1 MKSGLAAI
9 IGLVLMTFTSTATAY
24 VVEVTTSIP
33 AATAADDAR
42 FKDALESAIN
52 DVLHHAIA
60 FTPTVVAVHKARVVG
75 GRIYILL
82 LIADEDGEKTM
93 ETFATMEPA
102 PSEPAEPSRESAAPS
117 REAPPPASRDS
128 DRW

>member
-1 MKSGLAAI
+1 MKSELAAI
-9 IGLVLMTFTSTATAY
+9 VGLVVMTFTSTATAY

-42 FKDALESAIN
+42 LKDALESAIN

-75 GRIYILL
+75 GRLYILL
-82 LIADEDGEKTM
+82 LIADEEGEKTI
-93 ETFATMEPA
+93 ETFATTEPA
-102 PSEPAEPSRESAAPS
+102 SSEPAGPS
-117 REAPPPASRDS
+117 REAPPPASGDS
-128 DRW
+128 GRW

>member
-1 MKSGLAAI
+1 MARVETTTLEPRAAAHKMPGQHPGTTPCVREEDGMKSGLAA

-82 LIADEDGEKTM
+82 LI
-93 ETFATMEPA
+93 
-102 PSEPAEPSRESAAPS
+102 
-117 REAPPPASRDS
+117 
-128 DRW
+128 